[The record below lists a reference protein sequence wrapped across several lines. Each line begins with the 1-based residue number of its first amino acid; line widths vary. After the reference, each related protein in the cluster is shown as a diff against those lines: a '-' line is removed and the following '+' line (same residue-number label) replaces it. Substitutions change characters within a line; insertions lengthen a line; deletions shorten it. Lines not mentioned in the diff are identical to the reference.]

1 MKKLA
6 LLLIAIII
14 LIAGGFFIFVHFI
27 SGGPWQGTWW
37 GVQDAGINWSGDNI
51 RNLETINFTK
61 NEDGTINVDH
71 KVQQGSREV
80 DGSLAGTGVVDG
92 GRLVVTPKKGGKD
105 LALSYNTISKT
116 MDTPFTNAD
125 GSTVTLKPSLRTTT
139 MKWNESAVKSCR
151 FPRNRKIRSIRHYPQ
166 QRADEIL
173 AVSC

>member
-125 GSTVTLKPSLRTTT
+125 GSTVTLKPLTQDNNDEMER
-139 MKWNESAVKSCR
+139 
-151 FPRNRKIRSIRHYPQ
+151 IRS
-166 QRADEIL
+166 EIVQISQKPENKIDTTL
-173 AVSC
+173 STAKS

>member
-125 GSTVTLKPSLRTTT
+125 GSTVTLKPLTQDNNDEMER
-139 MKWNESAVKSCR
+139 
-151 FPRNRKIRSIRHYPQ
+151 IRS
-166 QRADEIL
+166 EIVQISQKPENKIDTTIST
-173 AVSC
+173 AKS

>member
-51 RNLETINFTK
+51 RNLETITFTK
-61 NEDGTINVDH
+61 NEDGTIDVDH

-80 DGSLAGTGVVDG
+80 NGSLAGTGVIDG
-92 GRLVVTPKKGGKD
+92 GRLVVTPKNGGKD
-105 LALSYNTISKT
+105 LAISYSTVSKT

-125 GSTVTLKPSLRTTT
+125 GSTVTLQPLTEENNDE
-139 MKWNESAVKSCR
+139 MEQ
-151 FPRNRKIRSIRHYPQ
+151 IRS
-166 QRADEIL
+166 EIVQ
-173 AVSC
+173 VSQKPENKIDTTLSSAKS

>member
-51 RNLETINFTK
+51 RNMETINFTK

-125 GSTVTLKPSLRTTT
+125 GSTVTLKPLTQDNNDEMER
-139 MKWNESAVKSCR
+139 
-151 FPRNRKIRSIRHYPQ
+151 IRS
-166 QRADEIL
+166 EIVQISQKPENKIDTTIST
-173 AVSC
+173 AKS